1 MVLLEPPKEYSIE
14 ITCFTWI
21 NMNRIA
27 AGLSDGSV
35 LVFSLSPPRVL
46 QRHPVH
52 STAIVDIV
60 SGYPTDPFI
69 VSTVPIGG
77 VLTITDLRRPS
88 AETTYHPNMMV
99 SLQPNLL
106 AWTPHLR
113 GYAAMWPSA
122 FAGNPNLTFLPARGF
137 PLCRHLLTVSGLP
150 TCVNIGACHPYILTG
165 TTDGTVWV
173 FNILRKLSS
182 HREKTLKVKLF
193 HHEYSAPRPADTKSD
208 GNEESTSRGMSRI
221 LHGFLPEPNTH
232 PTGVKMAE
240 TQRQNRQNNV
250 KGKSKG
256 KATGK
261 NVKSASKAPSQTEVE
276 VDEEAAMTTGPGPIV
291 LYEPYTR
298 ITAAVWNPNVEFSWW
313 AAAAM
318 ASGLVRV
325 MDVGAEPRGEGQDFD
340 EDEDPGGANGG
351 YSMDVMGAEEEE
363 REGEGDEDED
373 VEMASWEE

>member
-1 MVLLEPPKEYSIE
+1 
-14 ITCFTWI
+14 
-21 NMNRIA
+21 
-27 AGLSDGSV
+27 
-35 LVFSLSPPRVL
+35 
-46 QRHPVH
+46 
-52 STAIVDIV
+52 VDIV
-60 SGYPTDPFI
+60 SGYPSDPFI

-77 VLTITDLRRPS
+77 VLAVTDLRRPS

-137 PLCRHLLTVSGLP
+137 PLCRHLLTVNGQP
-150 TCVNIGACHPYILTG
+150 TCVNIGVCHPYILTG
-165 TTDGTVWV
+165 TTDGTLWV

-193 HHEYSAPRPADTKSD
+193 HHEYHAPLSSTATSAGDEETKS
-208 GNEESTSRGMSRI
+208 RGVCRI

-240 TQRQNRQNNV
+240 TQRQNRQNNLKENN
-250 KGKSKG
+250 KGKG
-256 KATGK
+256 KAKVKTVKPQSKTTGQ
-261 NVKSASKAPSQTEVE
+261 PEGE

-298 ITAAVWNPNVEFSWW
+298 ITAAIWNPNVEFSWW

-318 ASGLVRV
+318 GSGLVRV
-325 MDVGAEPRGEGQDFD
+325 MDVGADPQGQEQDDDDD
-340 EDEDPGGANGG
+340 EYIPGRTDGG
-351 YSMDVMGAEEEE
+351 YNMDAMGEEDDDV
-363 REGEGDEDED
+363 EGEEDED